1 MTIGIFLSLK
11 SILRKII
18 IKTRYR
24 HPGLLKRVI
33 SSCLFL
39 PLILFIIIQY
49 ILMRNKNNFGN
60 RKMVEYADILEAYQ
74 RIKTEINKTPV
85 MTSRTL
91 NAMVNAK
98 VFLKCENFQRIGAFK
113 MRGAFNAISQL
124 TEEEKKRGVI
134 AHSSGNHAQAVAL
147 AANLLG
153 VKATIVMPS
162 TSPKVK
168 VNATRDTYGAEVV
181 FCDPTIKARSE
192 TAQKLIEQ
200 HGYTLIH
207 PYDNEDVIAGAGTAA
222 LELFDQVNGLQMV
235 FAPVGGG
242 GLLSGTSLFVKGY
255 NKEIKVIGVEPKNVD
270 DAYRSFISGKIEVN
284 ETTNS
289 IADGLLTN
297 LSELTFSIIKKNVD
311 QIITVSER
319 EILNAMRFAWERMK
333 IIIEPSGA
341 CSLAGVMSK
350 QIPVENKKIG
360 VIITGGNVD
369 LTDFF
374 NLLENKISNF

>member
-1 MTIGIFLSLK
+1 
-11 SILRKII
+11 
-18 IKTRYR
+18 
-24 HPGLLKRVI
+24 
-33 SSCLFL
+33 
-39 PLILFIIIQY
+39 
-49 ILMRNKNNFGN
+49 
-60 RKMVEYADILEAYQ
+60 MVVYEDILETYQ
-74 RIKTEINKTPV
+74 RIKNVINKTPV

-91 NAMVNAK
+91 NAMLNAE
-98 VFLKCENFQRIGAFK
+98 VYLKCENFQRIGAFK
-113 MRGAFNAISQL
+113 MRGAYNAISQL
-124 TEEEKKRGVI
+124 TEEKKKRGII

-147 AANLLG
+147 AAKLLG
-153 VKATIVMPS
+153 IKATIVMPF

-181 FCDPTIKARSE
+181 LCEPTIKARSE

-207 PYDNEDVIAGAGTAA
+207 PYDNENVIAGAGTAA

-270 DAYRSFISGKIEVN
+270 DAYRSFQSGKIEVN

-297 LSELTFSIIKKNVD
+297 LSELTFSIIKKKVD

-319 EILNAMRFAWERMK
+319 EMLNAMRFAWERMK
-333 IIIEPSGA
+333 IVIEPSGA

-360 VIITGGNVD
+360 VIISGGNVD